1 MVGVRIGTF
10 ARYAIAGGLATV
22 THYTV
27 LLMLVE
33 SLEFP
38 APGAAALGALCGAA
52 IAYFANRCFTFSSIA
67 PHRHALPRFFSVASL
82 GAGLN
87 SLIVMVGTS
96 VLPSHYLAAQAIA
109 TVVIFVVTYHLNRSW
124 TFVC

>member
-1 MVGVRIGTF
+1 MRIGTF
-10 ARYAIAGGLATV
+10 TRYALSGGLATG
-22 THYTV
+22 THFIV

-38 APGAAALGALCGAA
+38 APSATALGALCGVL
-52 IAYFANRCFTFSSIA
+52 IAYLANRHFTFSRMTS
-67 PHRHALPRFFSVASL
+67 HRHALPRFFAIAGV

-87 SLIVMVGTS
+87 SLIVWSLTYAMQW
-96 VLPSHYLAAQAIA
+96 HYLTAQTIS
-109 TVVIFVVTYHLNRSW
+109 TIVVFALTYHLNRSW